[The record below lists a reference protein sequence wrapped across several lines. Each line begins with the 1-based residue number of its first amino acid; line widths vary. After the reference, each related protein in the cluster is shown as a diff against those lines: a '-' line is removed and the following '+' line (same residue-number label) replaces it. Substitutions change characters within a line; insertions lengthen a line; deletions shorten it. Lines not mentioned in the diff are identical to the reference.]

1 LRKDGAGDLDIMNKR
16 KNTNDHIRQSLHT
29 TGTLRY
35 LVLGPGKPIIDGV
48 YRASNDGKGLG
59 FLLLFRLRE
68 CCLYMH
74 RRLGRVIGS
83 AFQRDGNMV
92 KKEDG

>member
-1 LRKDGAGDLDIMNKR
+1 MNKR

-59 FLLLFRLRE
+59 FLL
-68 CCLYMH
+68 Y
-74 RRLGRVIGS
+74 LGFASVACICIGGWVGS
-83 AFQRDGNMV
+83 
-92 KKEDG
+92 